1 MVEEKILVVDD
12 SAEVQQQVNE
22 MLSQV
27 GSKTIKEAAKLV
39 EDMFS

>member
-27 GSKTIKEAAKLV
+27 GYSKREIV
-39 EDMFS
+39 EKFP